1 MKTKITMLLALLLA
15 LVCTAAYAQEYYTL
29 PEIREQAAQGWH
41 ETYTD
46 KYGRV
51 RQVDIDIEVFGEEK
65 APVIKACWDDPY
77 ALLFQGE
84 KDPYG
89 EITEEV
95 DKGRGEYVF
104 LYSSVRGMT
113 VDLDQKYGEAYGNDL
128 TPREVYA
135 FIEQCL
141 QERGIDQDYI
151 WERPYTFSL
160 VYGQHKKSGEV
171 LVPPVYYIWLWPQEQ
186 GLPIMEHVGSA
197 FQRDIDV
204 PYTAPYLQIWMR
216 DRENYSCAVIDFD
229 VQEVLA
235 EDIPLCAVD
244 KVIEGARKM
253 IEDGHICQVL
263 SLRFGYVVYTDPD
276 YQWKR
281 GETAYDMPAGYL
293 VPSWILECYILNNPK
308 VDKLSE
314 YAGVATLV
322 INAQTGEML
331 DWFDTSYHGRGDGRY
346 KGFIPWDK
354 VK

>member
-1 MKTKITMLLALLLA
+1 M
-15 LVCTAAYAQEYYTL
+15 
-29 PEIREQAAQGWH
+29 
-41 ETYTD
+41 
-46 KYGRV
+46 
-51 RQVDIDIEVFGEEK
+51 
-65 APVIKACWDDPY
+65 
-77 ALLFQGE
+77 
-84 KDPYG
+84 
-89 EITEEV
+89 
-95 DKGRGEYVF
+95 
-104 LYSSVRGMT
+104 
-113 VDLDQKYGEAYGNDL
+113 GEAYGNDL

-186 GLPIMEHVGSA
+186 GLPIMEHAGSA
-197 FQRDIDV
+197 FQRNIDV

-244 KVIEGARKM
+244 KAIEGARKM

-293 VPSWILECYILNNPK
+293 VPSWLLECYILNNPK